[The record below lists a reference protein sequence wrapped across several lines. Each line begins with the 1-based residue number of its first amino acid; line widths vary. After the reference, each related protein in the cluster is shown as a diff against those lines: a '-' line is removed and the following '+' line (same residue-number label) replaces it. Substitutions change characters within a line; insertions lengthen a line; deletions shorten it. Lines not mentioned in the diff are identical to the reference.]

1 MLFFIFILAA
11 RAANLG
17 LEALEPHIFSQI
29 AAEASPEGTQKNIDD
44 IQTLIGTGEHE
55 REVALYNQSVRQKIY
70 DDAFAVWQKAFDEEQ
85 EALGN
90 QKAAEDEEVAAT
102 KRRDQAII
110 DRDTRIKEKDAADK
124 AVIAAKKFMDSEIAR
139 VNSEHETLQKVKSI
153 LEGILPKSVL
163 ETHSRNL
170 LSKTVSLLANPDFLA
185 MLQKADPSA
194 VQQVIDMVVDLINR
208 GEDERQHAITE
219 HNNRVTEAATAAQN
233 LVDAEAFLADKE
245 QELIDAT
252 NDRIEKTKIA
262 EAKTTVEIEK
272 RKIRDEKK
280 IKLDIQKAF
289 TAREIQ
295 RINEERAILETGQNY
310 EGTLKKVVVVLQD

>member
-17 LEALEPHIFSQI
+17 LETLEPHIFSQI

-55 REVALYNQSVRQKIY
+55 RDVALHNQSVRQKIY

-90 QKAAEDEEVAAT
+90 QQAAEDEEVNAT

-110 DRDTRIKEKDAADK
+110 DRDTRIKEKDIADK
-124 AVIAAKKFMDSEIAR
+124 AVIAAKKFMDSEINR
-139 VNSEHETLQKVKSI
+139 VNGEHETLEKVKAI

-170 LSKTVSLLANPDFLA
+170 LSRSVSLLANPAFLA
-185 MLQKADPSA
+185 MLQKADPAA

-208 GEDERQHAITE
+208 GEEERQHAINE
-219 HNNRVTEAATAAQN
+219 YNARVAEAATAAQN
-233 LVDAEAFLADKE
+233 LADAEAFLEDKE

-252 NDRIEKTKIA
+252 NDRIEKTRIA

-280 IKLDIQKAF
+280 LKLEIQKAF
-289 TAREIQ
+289 TAREIA